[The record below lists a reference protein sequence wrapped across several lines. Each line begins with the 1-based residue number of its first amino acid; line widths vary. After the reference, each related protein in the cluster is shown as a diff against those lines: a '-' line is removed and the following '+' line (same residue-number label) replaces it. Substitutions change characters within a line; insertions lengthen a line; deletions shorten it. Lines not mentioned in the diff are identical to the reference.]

1 MDHVSASDLVAVP
14 LFAELPDNFLAE
26 IAERFEVVRHRP
38 GHAIVVEGRS
48 GYSFFVLAEGTAT
61 VTHDGQVLRTMG
73 PGDFFGEIA
82 ILGPQGRRTAT
93 VTAVDDVVVWE
104 LFGTVF
110 RTLQMESPDVAQAL
124 EQAMRARLD
133 TG

>member
-1 MDHVSASDLVAVP
+1 
-14 LFAELPDNFLAE
+14 
-26 IAERFEVVRHRP
+26 
-38 GHAIVVEGRS
+38 
-48 GYSFFVLAEGTAT
+48 

-124 EQAMRARLD
+124 EQAMRTRLD
-133 TG
+133 AG